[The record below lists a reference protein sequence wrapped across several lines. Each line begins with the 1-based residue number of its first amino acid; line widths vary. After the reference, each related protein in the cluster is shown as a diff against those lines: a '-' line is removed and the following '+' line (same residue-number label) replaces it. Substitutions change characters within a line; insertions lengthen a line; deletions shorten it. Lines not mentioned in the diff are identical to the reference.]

1 MLKKFISFFIP
12 TISITKLDFFGI
24 GELVTEKY
32 YERQIT
38 EGDNFICGILN
49 YSDDRGTLDYSVVE
63 QLCEEQGTTPE
74 EYEEDTND
82 FDYLTIN
89 FLNWLGY

>member
-1 MLKKFISFFIP
+1 MINLFSFLVP
-12 TISITKLDFFGI
+12 TISISKLDFFGI
-24 GELVTEKY
+24 GELLTEEY
-32 YERQIT
+32 YET
-38 EGDNFICGILN
+38 ELLNGDNFICGVLN
-49 YSDDRGTLDYSVVE
+49 YSDDRGTLEYHVVE

-89 FLNWLGY
+89 FLIWLGF

>member
-1 MLKKFISFFIP
+1 MLNLFSFLVP
-12 TISITKLDFFGI
+12 TISISKLDFFGI
-24 GELVTEKY
+24 GELLTEEY
-32 YERQIT
+32 YET
-38 EGDNFICGILN
+38 ELLNGDNFISGVLN
-49 YSDDRGTLDYSVVE
+49 YSDDRGTLEYHVVE

-89 FLNWLGY
+89 FLNWLGF